1 MDYGQLVSA
10 QTQYYV
16 QQLIRKL
23 GNEPCIQQEV
33 IPEVEWKWKNP
44 LQFLNHED
52 VKLDIW
58 IWLERKK
65 ERVVFDVWKW
75 VKKKGKSL

>member
-1 MDYGQLVSA
+1 
-10 QTQYYV
+10 
-16 QQLIRKL
+16 
-23 GNEPCIQQEV
+23 V

-58 IWLERKK
+58 IWLKRKK

-75 VKKKGKSL
+75 VKKKEKAYRCSSAGQTRWQFLY